1 MRSSPAGRLLSRH
14 IDLQPP
20 AEPRD
25 GDGRASKQLPV
36 SDTSWRPAS
45 DLTVVSGGLGAGLGS
60 CFDCLIR
67 LSRQIGD
74 SLAFDSCYNLLHRH
88 RLLQPSKLTDH
99 QEGPAPQP

>member
-20 AEPRD
+20 AQPRD
-25 GDGRASKQLPV
+25 GDGRAPKQLPV

-45 DLTVVSGGLGAGLGS
+45 DLTVVSGELGAGLGS

-67 LSRQIGD
+67 LEVARSD
-74 SLAFDSCYNLLHRH
+74 TLSLSTLATTCYTNTAYSSL
-88 RLLQPSKLTDH
+88 PN
-99 QEGPAPQP
+99 